1 MHAILSLIITK
12 EYNNFENIYKLNL
25 KIFILNQIIK
35 HRTMLNTEIII
46 INEYSYNLPAPESSL
61 R

>member
-12 EYNNFENIYKLNL
+12 EYNNFENVYKPNL

-46 INEYSYNLPAPESSL
+46 INEYSHNLPAPESSL